1 MTFCVYVLLNKSRI
15 VILFRNRIVPIVFMC
30 ALKKKDHSAQTPQNT
45 FIRNTSSE
53 KYSDEKNGENRD
65 E

>member
-1 MTFCVYVLLNKSRI
+1 M
-15 VILFRNRIVPIVFMC
+15 PIVFMC

-53 KYSDEKNGENRD
+53 KYSDEKNGEKRD